1 MKLKIRKRI
10 EKIQRKKKEVNKD
23 KSKIIKI

>member
-10 EKIQRKKKEVNKD
+10 EKIQVKKKEVNKD
-23 KSKIIKI
+23 KSKTIKI